1 MTTERRF
8 FPLPP
13 LLTLTLAVAV
23 PLAAAE
29 PLAPEERSA
38 LKIRCAA
45 HVGEPAAESACLARE
60 QAALETL
67 PAAPLDRLS
76 PPERTELAIT
86 CAPQKPQGPAAWRRC
101 AAAVSASYLATRP
114 AGPAPIPPVIAAVRD
129 AQLMLATL
137 GYEPGPADGVI
148 GERTRAAIE
157 RFRVARRLEP
167 GRDVSD
173 QLLAELHRAI
183 EEHEL
188 AALAAARPQPTPPA
202 RADGVLEVEPVIAA
216 LPAPTPPADPMVPSA
231 APAQAAPAEMVIR
244 HIIEV
249 QPPTPSTTAPAEPTP
264 QQLFARLAPSVFV
277 TVAFETFDDVR
288 SGKAMAIGSA
298 VAIGRRTLVTNC
310 HVVDGSGMISIG
322 ADDAIIG
329 LVRLTARD
337 PERDLCILEATGGL
351 ELPAITEMRGFD
363 DLEVGERVYAIG
375 TPSGLERTLSEGIIS
390 ALRPGGS
397 PLDRIQFTAPI
408 SPGSS
413 GGGLFDARGR
423 LIGVTTFVAEGQNLN
438 FAVAVDGVGTLVP
451 RDTGLR
457 AVSN

>member
-1 MTTERRF
+1 MTTERGF
-8 FPLPP
+8 LP
-13 LLTLTLAVAV
+13 LLPLLAVVLAGQV
-23 PLAAAE
+23 PAAAATT
-29 PLAPEERSA
+29 LAPEERSA
-38 LKIRCAA
+38 LKIRCAVHLGDPA
-45 HVGEPAAESACLARE
+45 GEAACLARE
-60 QAALETL
+60 QAVLETL

-76 PPERTELAIT
+76 PPERSELAIT
-86 CAPQKPQGPAAWRRC
+86 CAPHKPEGPAAWRRC
-101 AAAVSASYLATRP
+101 ATAVASAYLASRP
-114 AGPAPIPPVIAAVRD
+114 AAPAQPPPVIAAVRD

-148 GERTRAAIE
+148 GERTRTAIE
-157 RFRVARRLEP
+157 RFRTARRLEP

-183 EEHEL
+183 EERER
-188 AALAAARPQPTPPA
+188 AALEAARPRPAPPA
-202 RADGVLEVEPVIAA
+202 GSEDGPAVEPAIAS
-216 LPAPTPPADPMVPSA
+216 LPAPAPPTDPPAPDTPAVP
-231 APAQAAPAEMVIR
+231 AAPAEMVIR

-249 QPPTPSTTAPAEPTP
+249 QPPAPTAPAEPTP

-310 HVVDGSGMISIG
+310 HVVDGSGMVSIG
-322 ADDAIIG
+322 EDDAIIG
-329 LVRLTARD
+329 LVRVAARD
-337 PERDLCILEATGGL
+337 PERDLCILETTGGL
-351 ELPAITEMRGFD
+351 ELPAITAMRGFD

-390 ALRPGGS
+390 ALRPGGRPS
-397 PLDRIQFTAPI
+397 DRIQFTAPI

-413 GGGLFDARGR
+413 GGGLFDAQGR

>member
-1 MTTERRF
+1 MTTERGF
-8 FPLPP
+8 LPLVLFLALPLAWPLPG
-13 LLTLTLAVAV
+13 
-23 PLAAAE
+23 AAGE

-38 LKIRCAA
+38 LKIRCAV
-45 HVGEPAAESACLARE
+45 HLGDPGAEAACLARE
-60 QAALETL
+60 QAALEAL

-76 PPERTELAIT
+76 PPERSELAIT
-86 CAPQKPQGPAAWRRC
+86 CAPQKPQGPLAWRRC
-101 AAAVSASYLATRP
+101 AAAVAAAYLAGRP
-114 AGPAPIPPVIAAVRD
+114 AAPAPPPVIAAVRD

-148 GERTRAAIE
+148 GERTRTAIE
-157 RFRVARRLEP
+157 RFRTARRLEP

-183 EEHEL
+183 EEREQ
-188 AALAAARPQPTPPA
+188 AALAVARPQPAPPA
-202 RADGVLEVEPVIAA
+202 GAAAPSEVEPVIAS
-216 LPAPTPPADPMVPSA
+216 LPASGSSPALA
-231 APAQAAPAEMVIR
+231 APAVAPSGAAPLEMVIR

-249 QPPTPSTTAPAEPTP
+249 QPPATAPTAPAEPTP

-277 TVAFETFDDVR
+277 TVAFATFDDVR

-310 HVVDGSGMISIG
+310 HVVDGSGMVSIG
-322 ADDAIIG
+322 KDDAIIG

-337 PERDLCILEATGGL
+337 LERDLCILETTGGL
-351 ELPAITEMRGFD
+351 DLPPITEMRGFD

-375 TPSGLERTLSEGIIS
+375 TPSGLERRLSEGIIS

-397 PLDRIQFTAPI
+397 PTDRIQFTAPI
-408 SPGSS
+408 PPGSS
-413 GGGLFDARGR
+413 GGGLFDAQGR
-423 LIGVTTFVAEGQNLN
+423 LIGVTTFVAAGQTLN
-438 FAVAVDGVGTLVP
+438 FAVAVDGVGTLAP